1 MELERL
7 RSIARLVEPTPEPL
21 HGQREPKHSWYASW
35 VHDAL
40 ETAGTVNDIRGVA
53 EARGTEA
60 PRCGPR
66 GSRPSLPCIGTQ
78 LRGT

>member
-21 HGQREPKHSWYASW
+21 HGQREPKDPWYAAW

-40 ETAGTVNDIRGVA
+40 ETAGTVNDFRGVA
-53 EARGTEA
+53 
-60 PRCGPR
+60 
-66 GSRPSLPCIGTQ
+66 
-78 LRGT
+78 